1 MRPRDIPRR
10 EWPEFLAEF
19 GRRHRSWLIT
29 IEAGGRIDG
38 AVQALDEPLDS
49 LAAEDG
55 AVLVRLRNREP
66 LRIDAQAL
74 RVELTERG
82 EELGLDLESE
92 RGVTRLRFRA
102 AALPEELDGI
112 GPLDGVGPL
121 ER

>member
-10 EWPEFLAEF
+10 EWPAFLAEF
-19 GRRHRSWLIT
+19 GRRHRSWLLS
-29 IEAGGRIDG
+29 IEGTAQI
-38 AVQALDEPLDS
+38 VDEPLDS
-49 LAAEDG
+49 LAAEEG
-55 AVLVRLRNREP
+55 SVLVRLRNREP
-66 LRIDAQAL
+66 LRIDAPRAL

-102 AALPEELDGI
+102 AALPEELDG
-112 GPLDGVGPL
+112 VGPL

>member
-19 GRRHRSWLIT
+19 GRRHRSWLSS
-29 IEAGGRIDG
+29 IDG
-38 AVQALDEPLDS
+38 PMRVVDEPLES

-55 AVLVRLRNREP
+55 AVLVRLRSREP